1 VQRER
6 LMIDTFVELADT
18 LAGDYDVADFLDR
31 LIDRCLVLLEADV
44 AGVLLES
51 PAGDLRLAA
60 GTSEEM
66 KTIEQAELAT
76 GEGPCV
82 QAYRTRE
89 AVIAPDISAERDR
102 WPDVAPRLLDLG
114 MRSGHAFPLQLRDD
128 CIGAL
133 NLYRREA
140 RPFEATAISLAQA
153 LADVAA
159 IGILQERKSRAAE
172 ERSAQLQHAL
182 DSRIVIEQA
191 KGVLAERH
199 AVSPQRAFEVL
210 RAYAR
215 DHNLKLRDVSDRILA
230 GNASDSPPDR

>member
-1 VQRER
+1 
-6 LMIDTFVELADT
+6 MIDTFVELADT
-18 LAGDYDVADFLDR
+18 LASDYDVADFLD
-31 LIDRCLVLLEADV
+31 LLVGRCLVLLEADV

-66 KTIEQAELAT
+66 KVIEQAELAT

-82 QAYRTRE
+82 QAYRTRK
-89 AVIAPDISAERDR
+89 AVIAADIGAERDR
-102 WPDVAPRLLDLG
+102 WPDVAPRLLSLG
-114 MRSGHAFPLQLRDD
+114 MRSGHAFPLQLRED

-140 RPFEATAISLAQA
+140 RPLEDAAVRLAQA
-153 LADVAA
+153 FADVAA
-159 IGILQERKSRAAE
+159 IGILQQRRSKAAE
-172 ERSAQLQHAL
+172 ERSSQLQHAL

-191 KGVLAERH
+191 KGVLVERH

-215 DHNLKLRDVSDRILA
+215 DHNMKLRDVSDRIVAGAAPDLA
-230 GNASDSPPDR
+230 LDR

>member
-18 LAGDYDVADFLDR
+18 LAGDYDVADFLDL
-31 LIDRCLVLLEADV
+31 LIDRSLVLLVADV

-51 PAGDLRLAA
+51 PAGHLRLAA
-60 GTSEEM
+60 GTSVEM
-66 KTIEQAELAT
+66 EVIERAELST

-82 QAYRTRE
+82 EAYRTRE

-102 WPDVAPRLLDLG
+102 WPDVAPRLLELG
-114 MRSGHAFPLQLRDD
+114 MRSGHAFPLRLRED

-140 RPFEATAISLAQA
+140 RPFDTTAIRLAQA

-172 ERSAQLQHAL
+172 ERSARLQHAL